1 MFLIQVL
8 LPLADNNGVRFEQAM
23 FDEVHHHLAMRF
35 GGITAYTRAP
45 VHGAWQEQ
53 GAQLV
58 HDDLVIYEV
67 MADDLDRGWWRSYRA
82 ELEQRFRQE
91 QLIVRAGDHP
101 ALSGADQ
108 RVRGSAIPLGSGR
121 VKAGVQLLHSERSRF
136 CLHWS
141 SPHRNAWV

>member
-8 LPLADNNGVRFEQAM
+8 LPLADNNGVRFDQAM
-23 FDEVHHHLAMRF
+23 FDEVHHHLAMQF

-91 QLIVRAGDHP
+91 QLIVRA
-101 ALSGADQ
+101 Q
-108 RVRGSAIPLGSGR
+108 EIT
-121 VKAGVQLLHSERSRF
+121 LL
-136 CLHWS
+136 
-141 SPHRNAWV
+141 